1 MQFMTPAISFQFM
14 TSSECRH
21 PSDSRPAQARQGT
34 NAGLHRY
41 VRIIEHVHASTVY
54 VEHGCQQVS
63 MGKDVCACVRVG
75 VSVGVSVGVGVGV
88 GVSVGVRVGMG
99 RRVWVWG

>member
-1 MQFMTPAISFQFM
+1 M

-75 VSVGVSVGVGVGV
+75 VSVGVSVGVDV
-88 GVSVGVRVGMG
+88 GVSGCMYLWVGVRAWVWVYV
-99 RRVWVWG
+99 RVWVWRGFV